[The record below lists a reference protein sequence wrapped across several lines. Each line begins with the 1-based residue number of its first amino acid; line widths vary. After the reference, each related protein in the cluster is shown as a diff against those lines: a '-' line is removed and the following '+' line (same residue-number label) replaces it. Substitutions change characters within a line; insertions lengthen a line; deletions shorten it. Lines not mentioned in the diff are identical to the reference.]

1 MKRSGKGNVWKVGRV
16 ELRRGVDCRSNE
28 RCNVKRSSKGN
39 VWKVGRG
46 ELRRGVDCRSNE
58 RCNVKRSMEGWESGV
73 EER

>member
-28 RCNVKRSSKGN
+28 RCNVKRS
-39 VWKVGRG
+39 
-46 ELRRGVDCRSNE
+46 
-58 RCNVKRSMEGWESGV
+58 MEGWESGV